1 MDGVP
6 ALLESWSKL
15 TLLALLGMLTEV
27 SVLPPE
33 VSENLG
39 LSGLL
44 LVSAT
49 VSVLEGLD
57 GLPKLSW
64 LWTVIGPAVG
74 FEVAVKLKAELVKTS
89 LLAAAALTVS
99 VWVTVELKF
108 FLMAGRPVR
117 APLLAST
124 SIFRSLLALL
134 GMLTE
139 VTVLPP
145 EVSENLGL

>member
-1 MDGVP
+1 
-6 ALLESWSKL
+6 
-15 TLLALLGMLTEV
+15 MLTEV

-64 LWTVIGPAVG
+64 LWTVIGPAAG
-74 FEVAVKLKAELVKTS
+74 LEVAVKLKAEVVKTS
-89 LLAAAALTVS
+89 LLATAELTVS
-99 VWVTVELKF
+99 VWVTGGLN
-108 FLMAGRPVR
+108 
-117 APLLAST
+117 APLPAAVVVGVAALLSAEKKVM
-124 SIFRSLLALL
+124 LLALL
-134 GMLTE
+134 GLPTE
-139 VTVLPP
+139 VNALPP
-145 EVSENLGL
+145 EVG

>member
-1 MDGVP
+1 
-6 ALLESWSKL
+6 
-15 TLLALLGMLTEV
+15 MLTEA
-27 SVLPPE
+27 SALPPE

-74 FEVAVKLKAELVKTS
+74 LEAEVKLKAELVKTI
-89 LLAAAALTVS
+89 LLAAPALTVS
-99 VWVTVELKF
+99 VWVTVELK
-108 FLMAGRPVR
+108 
-117 APLLAST
+117 APLPVAVMVVVP
-124 SIFRSLLALL
+124 AL
-134 GMLTE
+134 
-139 VTVLPP
+139 
-145 EVSENLGL
+145 VSFFI